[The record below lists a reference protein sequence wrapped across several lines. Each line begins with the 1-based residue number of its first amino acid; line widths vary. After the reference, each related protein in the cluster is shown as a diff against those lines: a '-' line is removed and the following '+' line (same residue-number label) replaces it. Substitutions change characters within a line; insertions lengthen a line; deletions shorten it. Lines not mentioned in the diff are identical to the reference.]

1 MDTAHR
7 GQNPQSYKVLRALA
21 CLSKMLQGDAV
32 FIFRMKLQPRPP
44 LGAAVPSRCT
54 ISKAASSSLL
64 SSTLVAIWFG
74 WAASCSCEANT
85 GSPPCTLGS
94 EIRCDETIRNIKRDV
109 EESCLWIIQ
118 EDLEEEIRARL
129 LQVPQAF
136 ISAGPSP
143 SFPCKHH
150 ARLTAGAPSPC
161 ASSGLCP
168 EEASMDCTEF
178 LPTVWGGACWA
189 CWHYRWHFV
198 RAWQLHDA
206 RPLQGERGPPCQAG
220 WADWGSS
227 GGNKVLPGEMAWPRK
242 TPLSTLSSLLLLP
255 LPTHTEKGSPG
266 LQKLHLHS
274 QTLPLVQLA
283 CALWQPSLKTRTLAK
298 QVWKCLQD
306 SFSCLQSFVSIFLFG
321 RELLF

>member
-1 MDTAHR
+1 MDTTHR

-32 FIFRMKLQPRPP
+32 LIFRMKLQPRPP
-44 LGAAVPSRCT
+44 LGAAVPSCCT

-74 WAASCSCEANT
+74 WAVSCSCEANT
-85 GSPPCTLGS
+85 GSPPCALGS

-143 SFPCKHH
+143 SFPANTTRGSLPGLPLLVPPLDFAVRKPAWTAPNSSPWCEVVPAGLAGIAGGVLSGPGSSMMSGRCRPKGGHH
-150 ARLTAGAPSPC
+150 VRLVELT
-161 ASSGLCP
+161 
-168 EEASMDCTEF
+168 
-178 LPTVWGGACWA
+178 GGAQVGTKC
-189 CWHYRWHFV
+189 F
-198 RAWQLHDA
+198 
-206 RPLQGERGPPCQAG
+206 QGEMG
-220 WADWGSS
+220 
-227 GGNKVLPGEMAWPRK
+227 WPRK

-255 LPTHTEKGSPG
+255 LPPHTEQGSP

-283 CALWQPSLKTRTLAK
+283 CALWQPSLKTWTLAK

-306 SFSCLQSFVSIFLFG
+306 SFSCLQSFVSVFLFG